1 MHQIEP
7 RSLMA
12 SNHHKLVNMDEN
24 GPLLEGINFPGT
36 YS

>member
-1 MHQIEP
+1 MHQIEA

-12 SNHHKLVNMDEN
+12 SNHHTLVKMLEN

-36 YS
+36 CS